1 MTAVLSPQHINYL
14 FQPIHY
20 MANIR
25 DGLKFLFA
33 IAKTPSKKKM
43 QLKFCSIGLH
53 RHLGIPAESFKEV
66 LEE

>member
-25 DGLKFLFA
+25 DGKKFLFA
-33 IAKTPSKKKM
+33 FAKTPSKNPL

-53 RHLGIPAESFKEV
+53 RHLGIPVESCKEV